1 MFRTHAALAAV
12 SLWLFSTL
20 AGASDDPMHV
30 LSNGIVLTMDKSDQV
45 AQAVAISGERIVGVV
60 GRT

>member
-1 MFRTHAALAAV
+1 MCRTHAALAAV

-45 AQAVAISGERIVGVV
+45 AQAVAISGDCRHP
-60 GRT
+60 